1 MLEGGSGRCVH
12 CQCWEL
18 KNAKSFPYVK
28 EILKSRQHFLS
39 LFIDNKDREKIGG
52 GSETL
57 EYFSFA
63 FSNTKPSQMALIREI
78 PQQWSPR
85 NPLSDN

>member
-1 MLEGGSGRCVH
+1 MLGGGGKEGRFVH

-39 LFIDNKDREKIGG
+39 LFIDNKDREKERGR
-52 GSETL
+52 
-57 EYFSFA
+57 F
-63 FSNTKPSQMALIREI
+63 
-78 PQQWSPR
+78 
-85 NPLSDN
+85 